1 MSHAL
6 MSMAIASSEGKE
18 TGRRMAGVTSLQVSS
33 RARCPLRVN
42 SWNSEL
48 RFDSWYESVSVEFQK
63 SLVVTAVSVSCVQK
77 MSHTITS
84 VAIES
89 SDANSSGC

>member
-1 MSHAL
+1 MSHDL
-6 MSMAIASSEGKE
+6 MSVAIASSQGKE

-33 RARCPLRVN
+33 RATCPLRVD
-42 SWNSEL
+42 SRNSEL
-48 RFDSWYESVSVEFQK
+48 RFNSWNESVSVEFQEK
-63 SLVVTAVSVSCVQK
+63 SLVVTSVSVSCVQK

-89 SDANSSGC
+89 S